1 MAYMHIDNL
10 YKDASILI
18 FKECYAMEKIHGTS
32 AHVSWNPE
40 TKELTFF
47 SGGEKHERFVNLFD
61 SALLKQ
67 RCEEKLS
74 GPTTFY
80 GEAYGGKQ
88 QAMSGTY
95 GPNLKFIVFDVK
107 IGDSWLD
114 VPKADA
120 LATSMGLEF
129 VYYQRIP
136 TDLSALDKARDEFS
150 TQAKRNGITEDK
162 IQEGVVLRPLY
173 ELTKNNGKRIICKH
187 KRVEFGETKKEIK
200 VDPAR
205 QAAIEVGA
213 SVAFNWVTPMRLDH
227 VLDKMGNIL
236 DMSKTGDVIKA
247 MIEDV
252 KRESEG
258 IIVWT
263 PETQK
268 EVGKAAAKLYGQRVR
283 EQMIKVC

>member
-1 MAYMHIDNL
+1 MGYMHIDNL

-47 SGGEKHERFVNLFD
+47 SGGEKHEKFVNLFD

-74 GPTTFY
+74 GPTIFF

-88 QAMSGTY
+88 QGMSATY

-107 IGDSWLD
+107 IGDCWLD
-114 VPKADA
+114 VPKAEA
-120 LATSMGLEF
+120 LATSMGFEF

-136 TDLSALDKARDEFS
+136 TELAELDKARDMFS
-150 TQAKRNGITEDK
+150 VQAKRNGITEDK

-173 ELTKNNGKRIICKH
+173 ELTKNNGGRIICKH
-187 KRVEFGETKKEIK
+187 KRAEFGENKHEIK

-205 QAAIEVGA
+205 QAAIEAGGK
-213 SVAFNWVTPMRLDH
+213 VADEWVTPMRLDH
-227 VLDKMGNIL
+227 VLDKMGNVL

-258 IIVWT
+258 IVVWT

-283 EQMIKVC
+283 DQVIKVC

>member
-1 MAYMHIDNL
+1 M
-10 YKDASILI
+10 I

-47 SGGEKHERFVNLFD
+47 SGGEKHEKFVSLFD

-74 GPTTFY
+74 GPTTFF

-88 QAMSGTY
+88 QGMSATY

-107 IGDSWLD
+107 IGDCWLD
-114 VPKADA
+114 VPKAEA
-120 LATSMGLEF
+120 LATSMGFEF

-136 TDLSALDKARDEFS
+136 TELAELDKARDMFS
-150 TQAKRNGITEDK
+150 VQAKRNGITEDK

-173 ELTKNNGKRIICKH
+173 ELTLNNGNRIICKH
-187 KRVEFGETKKEIK
+187 KRAEFGETKHEIK

-205 QAAIEVGA
+205 QAAIEA
-213 SVAFNWVTPMRLDH
+213 ATSTADNWVTEMRLSH
-227 VLDKMGNIL
+227 VLDKMGNVL
-236 DMSKTGDVIKA
+236 DMSKTGEVIKS

-252 KRESEG
+252 QRESEG

-263 PETQK
+263 PEIQK

-283 EQMIKVC
+283 SQMIKVC